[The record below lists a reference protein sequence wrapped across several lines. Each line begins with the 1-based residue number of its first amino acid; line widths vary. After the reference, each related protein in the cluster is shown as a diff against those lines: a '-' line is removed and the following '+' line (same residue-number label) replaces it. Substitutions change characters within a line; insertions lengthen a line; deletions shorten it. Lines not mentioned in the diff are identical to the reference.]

1 MHSSADP
8 VFVSSATDGYRAA
21 ARGDAGDVHA
31 ELNILKEIV
40 RLLPAGITVQDEQ
53 GRFLLVND
61 AAAAQFRIP
70 AEQILAVSS
79 SVPRAIEALERRRNT
94 CIEVLRTDRAAVS
107 EECVGDGP
115 LKRTWLTTHRP
126 VRIADAKLL
135 LTSSADLSEQK
146 AVRSTRHNRRGGT
159 ARPGSPSAR

>member
-1 MHSSADP
+1 MHSGADP
-8 VFVSSATDGYRAA
+8 LFVSSATDGDRAA
-21 ARGDAGDVHA
+21 AHGDAADARDVDA

-40 RLLPAGITVQDEQ
+40 RLMPAGITVQDEQ

-107 EECVGDGP
+107 EECFG
-115 LKRTWLTTHRP
+115 
-126 VRIADAKLL
+126 
-135 LTSSADLSEQK
+135 
-146 AVRSTRHNRRGGT
+146 
-159 ARPGSPSAR
+159 